1 MKSFT
6 NSLIQLI
13 VGDGAPV
20 WRLLVLDL
28 NIGAVRGWSDGTRGV
43 RGGKRVR
50 LLHWNCTE
58 KEYNNEFGQI
68 MTAMQNYMCVYGSSE
83 GAERGSGRGNEVTLY
98 TPCPFPG
105 ARIPL

>member
-6 NSLIQLI
+6 NSLIQLV

-20 WRLLVLDL
+20 RRLLVLDL
-28 NIGAVRGWSDGTRGV
+28 NISAIRGWSDGTRGM

-68 MTAMQNYMCVYGSSE
+68 MTAMQNYVCVCVCVCVCMGVV
-83 GAERGSGRGNEVTLY
+83 RGRRGEV
-98 TPCPFPG
+98 G
-105 ARIPL
+105 EEMR